1 MRTKQL
7 LFGLMAC
14 VTLLV
19 SSCEKEKEK
28 GVIKI
33 AVNYTAASPTS
44 SYVYFLGS
52 QFKVVLKDEWGTTEL
67 ATQYSS
73 GGTLDFGEFGYGTY
87 SVTVTAREDKQSLTT
102 GSVSSHS
109 YYNQTRTIQ
118 LNAPTKSEAFT
129 F

>member
-1 MRTKQL
+1 
-7 LFGLMAC
+7 MAC

-19 SSCEKEKEK
+19 SSCEKEKEM
-28 GVIKI
+28 GTIKI

-44 SYVYFLGS
+44 SYIYFLGS

-67 ATQYSS
+67 ATQFAT
-73 GGTLDFGEFGYGTY
+73 GGTLDFGQYGYGKY

-102 GSVSSHS
+102 GNVSSHS
-109 YYNQTRTIQ
+109 YYNETRTIN
-118 LNAPTKSEAFT
+118 LDAPTKSEAFT